1 MKAVTTRFLL
11 FFYKFPEEQPNKTD
25 AVLDNYNGSDLRL

>member
-11 FFYKFPEEQPNKTD
+11 YFYKFPAERPNKTD
-25 AVLDNYNGSDLRL
+25 AVLDN

>member
-11 FFYKFPEEQPNKTD
+11 YFYKFPVERLNKTD
-25 AVLDNYNGSDLRL
+25 AVLDN